1 MTDKEDNPDT
11 GSGQNGGY
19 MRRKTDPPILQIFA
33 TVKYGL
39 NGLALKAKFMQNV
52 LVKMRIKSPDTSPNP
67 PITSMA
73 FGALGQMTIGANLR
87 YSKHETQSY
96 NRC

>member
-1 MTDKEDNPDT
+1 MTDKENNPDT

-33 TVKYGL
+33 TVRYGL
-39 NGLALKAKFMQNV
+39 SDLALRGKFMQYA
-52 LVKMRIKSPDTSPNP
+52 LVKRRIKSPNTSPNP

-73 FGALGQMTIGANLR
+73 FGALGQMTIGGNLR
-87 YSKHETQSY
+87 YSKHEAQSY
-96 NRC
+96 YRC